1 MRSLWRE
8 DEARGLGGIDLLVY
22 RSRLL
27 GRDESLVLWGGGN
40 TSLKH
45 QEIDFRGG
53 PVPVLRIKGSGADLR
68 TITAADFPGLRLDD
82 LLPLQLRDAM
92 DDEAMVSWLGHC
104 QMEPGS
110 RRPSIETLLHAFVPH
125 PHVDHTHADAILAL
139 ADVEEGKHHVE
150 AALGA
155 DAAWVPYRRPGFRL
169 SKDVGEAVRAA
180 PRARCVVL
188 ERHGLIAWGATA
200 REAYET
206 TLEMVTRAEEY
217 ARGRASGRK
226 GLGSIRIPALPAA
239 ERRAAAV
246 TILPRLRG
254 LLSRIAPEARQVLR
268 FDDSDEV
275 LDFIGREAAP
285 ALSQEGPA
293 TPDHLMY
300 AGLRPAI
307 AAIDPQALASGGAGA
322 RIAAALESAL
332 REHVLWHAAWVNENR
347 GREEPPFDPRP
358 RVVLVPGIGMVTAWK
373 DARHARLAADVAR
386 HAMAVMRAAS
396 GLGVYRTL
404 SPKEAYD
411 IETWPLERH
420 RMSLAPPEA
429 ELQRRVALVTGAARG
444 IGRAA
449 ALRLAAAGCQV
460 VVTDRDGEGAGAVA
474 AAIAAAHGPESAVG
488 IALDVTDEASVQ
500 AGFDAAALA
509 YGGLDIV
516 VSNAGIAHVSPIER
530 LEKRDWDR
538 SLAVNATG
546 HFLVSRA
553 AVRLL
558 KEQGLGGSLVVVGTK
573 NVLAPGKDF
582 GAYSASKAAQVQLAR
597 VLAIE
602 AGADGVRVNLVHPDA
617 VFQDSGLWSEEI
629 RAERAR
635 AHGIGVGELEDFYR
649 RRNLLG
655 LKVTPE
661 DVAEA
666 VLWLASERSSRT
678 TGCIVTVDG
687 GVREAFP
694 R

>member
-8 DEARGLGGIDLLVY
+8 DEAKGLGGMDLLVY

-27 GRDESLVLWGGGN
+27 GRDAALVLWGGGN
-40 TSLKH
+40 SSLKH
-45 QEIDFRGG
+45 QEIDFRGR

-68 TITAADFPGLRLDD
+68 TITAGDFPGLRLDD
-82 LLPLQLRDAM
+82 LLPLQLRESM
-92 DDEAMVSWLGHC
+92 DDDAMVSWLRQC

-139 ADVEEGKHHVE
+139 ADVEDGKRHVA
-150 AALGA
+150 AALGG

-169 SKDVGEAVRAA
+169 SKDVGETVRQA

-206 TLEMVTRAEEY
+206 TIEMVARAEEY
-217 ARGRASGRK
+217 ARERAAGRVL
-226 GLGSIRIPALPAA
+226 LGPLRVPPLRPA

-246 TILPRLRG
+246 RILPRLRG
-254 LLSRIAPEARQVLR
+254 MLSRLEPAAHQVLR

-275 LDFIGREAAP
+275 LDFIGRDAAKALLEA
-285 ALSQEGPA
+285 GPA

-300 AGLRPAI
+300 AGPRPAI
-307 AAIDPQALASGGAGA
+307 AAISPSDLASEGAIERLTAALAN
-322 RIAAALESAL
+322 ALES
-332 REHVLWHAAWVNENR
+332 HVAGHARWVEENR
-347 GREEPPFDPRP
+347 SDGDAPLDPRP
-358 RVVLVPGIGMVTAWK
+358 RVVLVPGVGMVTAWK
-373 DARHARLAADVAR
+373 DARHARLAAEVAR
-386 HAMAVMRAAS
+386 HAMAVMRSAS
-396 GLGVYRTL
+396 ALGVYRTL

-420 RMSLAPPEA
+420 RMSLAPPET

-444 IGRAA
+444 IGRAV

-460 VVTDRDGEGAGAVA
+460 VATDRDGEGAGAVA
-474 AAIAAAHGPESAVG
+474 AAIAVAHGPEKAIG
-488 IALDVTDEASVQ
+488 IPLDVTDEASVA
-500 AGFDAAALA
+500 AGFEAATLA
-509 YGGLDIV
+509 YGGVDIV

-530 LEKRDWDR
+530 LEKTDWDR

-553 AVRLL
+553 AVRLFR
-558 KEQGLGGSLVVVGTK
+558 EQGLGGSVVVVGTK

-602 AGADGVRVNLVHPDA
+602 AGGDRVRVNLVHPDA

-635 AHGIGVGELEDFYR
+635 AHGIAVEELEDFYR

-655 LKVTPE
+655 ERVTPE

-666 VLWLASERSSRT
+666 VLWLASDRSSRT